1 MPHRTFESPAFP
13 ASENGSGGAF
23 STCIYG
29 LKAHMLD
36 GARVRVTLGESMA
49 KSLAMFLG
57 LAALAAC
64 SKPSPHGRNP
74 GAGDVS
80 SLDACALLTPT
91 EIQQALGVAMKPGVK
106 QTTSTSS
113 QCQWD
118 SQDESEAVGVSV
130 SVATYDDKLFR
141 TLASAKQA
149 VPVSGLGEAAYKGYP
164 HPGDIFLKHDR
175 HEIDVGVVDFKLA
188 SSKVDGAA
196 ATFAK
201 LVLSRL

>member
-1 MPHRTFESPAFP
+1 MT
-13 ASENGSGGAF
+13 
-23 STCIYG
+23 
-29 LKAHMLD
+29 
-36 GARVRVTLGESMA
+36 
-49 KSLAMFLG
+49 KSLTMFLG
-57 LAALAAC
+57 LAALAPC
-64 SKPSPHGRNP
+64 SKPSTPAWNA

-118 SQDESEAVGVSV
+118 SQNESDAAGVSV
-130 SVATYDDKLFR
+130 SVATYDDAFFR
-141 TLASAKQA
+141 TQASARHA

-164 HPGDIFLKHDR
+164 HAGDIFLKHDG

-188 SSKVDGAA
+188 SPTVDGAA

>member
-1 MPHRTFESPAFP
+1 V
-13 ASENGSGGAF
+13 
-23 STCIYG
+23 I
-29 LKAHMLD
+29 
-36 GARVRVTLGESMA
+36 
-49 KSLAMFLG
+49 KSLALFLG

-64 SKPSPHGRNP
+64 CKPSTPARTA
-74 GAGDVS
+74 GAGDVA

-91 EIQQALGVAMKPGVK
+91 EIQRALGVAMKPGVK

-118 SQDESEAVGVSV
+118 SQDESDAVGVSV
-130 SVATYDDKLFR
+130 SVATYDDALFR

-164 HPGDIFLKHDR
+164 HAGDIFLKHDG

-188 SSKVDGAA
+188 QPKVDGAA
-196 ATFAK
+196 TTFAK

>member
-1 MPHRTFESPAFP
+1 MKRS
-13 ASENGSGGAF
+13 
-23 STCIYG
+23 
-29 LKAHMLD
+29 L
-36 GARVRVTLGESMA
+36 TL
-49 KSLAMFLG
+49 FLG
-57 LAALAAC
+57 LAALAC
-64 SKPSPHGRNP
+64 SKPSTRTRTAS
-74 GAGDVS
+74 AGDES
-80 SLDACALLTPT
+80 SLDACTLLTPA

-130 SVATYDDKLFR
+130 SVATYDATLFH
-141 TLASAKQA
+141 TMASAKQA

-164 HPGDIFLKHDR
+164 HAGDIFLKHDG

-188 SSKVDGAA
+188 PPKVDAAA